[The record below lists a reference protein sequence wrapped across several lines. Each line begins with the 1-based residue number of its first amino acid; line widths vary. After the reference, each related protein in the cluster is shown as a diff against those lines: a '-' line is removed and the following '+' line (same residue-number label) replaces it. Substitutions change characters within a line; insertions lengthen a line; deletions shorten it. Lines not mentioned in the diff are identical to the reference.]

1 MPIELEGDANQEDE
15 DDAAAPDAIPL
26 EVEAN
31 PEDEDDAAAAPD
43 AIPHKLLFPY
53 SHRQNLLPV
62 MSNKL

>member
-31 PEDEDDAAAAPD
+31 PEDEDDEAAAPD
-43 AIPHKLLFPY
+43 AIPLHP
-53 SHRQNLLPV
+53 SGCSV
-62 MSNKL
+62 SEISMTS